1 MPNRPRIVLLGR
13 QGSGKG
19 TQSARLAAHLGVP
32 HVSTGDLFRTAVRD
46 GTALGRKVADILAGG
61 GLVPDDMV
69 IEVVR
74 EHAARHDLDAGG
86 YILDGFPRTV
96 AQAEAYFGTDADLT
110 GAGHRPDAAV
120 ELDIPADLV
129 LARLAA
135 RRVCPVDG
143 WTTTVEDPATEGV
156 RCPDGHLAVQRPDD
170 TPEAIGRRLEL
181 YEAET
186 GPLGPWFA
194 AHGLLARVDGTGDPG
209 VVFQRILDELEP
221 FLDRS
226 PATTS

>member
-1 MPNRPRIVLLGR
+1 MANRPRIVILGR

-19 TQSARLAAHLGVP
+19 TQSARLAAKFAVP
-32 HVSTGDLFRTAVRD
+32 HVSTGDLFRAAVRD
-46 GTALGRKVADILAGG
+46 GTALGKRVAEVLDAG

-74 EHAARHDLDAGG
+74 QHVARHGLDAGG
-86 YILDGFPRTV
+86 YVLDGFPRTV

-110 GAGHRPDAAV
+110 GAGHRPDVAV
-120 ELDIPADLV
+120 ELDVPADLV

-135 RRVCPVDG
+135 RRVCPIDG
-143 WTTTVEDPATEGV
+143 WTTNVVDPSVEGA

-170 TPEAIGRRLEL
+170 TPEAIGRRLAL
-181 YEAET
+181 YEEET

-194 AHGLLARVDGTGDPG
+194 DHGLLARVDGTGDPD
-209 VVFQRILDELEP
+209 VVFRRILDELEP

-226 PATTS
+226 PATTG

>member
-1 MPNRPRIVLLGR
+1 MANRPRIVLLGR

-46 GTALGRKVADILAGG
+46 GTALGRRVADILDDG

-74 EHAARHDLDAGG
+74 EHAARRGLDAGG
-86 YILDGFPRTV
+86 YVLDGFPRTV
-96 AQAEAYFGTDADLT
+96 VQAEAYFGTDAALT
-110 GAGHRPDAAV
+110 QAGHRPDVAV
-120 ELDIPADLV
+120 ELDVPAELV

-143 WTTTVEDPATEGV
+143 WTTTVEDPTVEAV

-170 TPEAIGRRLEL
+170 TPEAIGRRLAL
-181 YEAET
+181 YEVET

-194 AHGLLARVDGTGDPG
+194 AHGLLARVDGTGDPD

-226 PATTS
+226 PATTG